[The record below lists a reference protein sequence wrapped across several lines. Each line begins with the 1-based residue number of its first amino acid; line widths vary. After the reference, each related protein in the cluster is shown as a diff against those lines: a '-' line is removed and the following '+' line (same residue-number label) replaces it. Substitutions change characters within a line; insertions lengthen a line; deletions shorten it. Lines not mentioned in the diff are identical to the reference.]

1 MFLNI
6 KKFSVI
12 SLFFISASVMAS
24 ITTALPGGTISVTD
38 IYYNNNGIT
47 VSAWSDTQNENG
59 TDLIIDSATM
69 NQYSGGWGIT
79 NQDSDDGHTADNV
92 DEINYHAYVDYDFF
106 LFSFTEEVN
115 ISQAT
120 YGWRLNNT
128 DNTQVSVAA
137 MTSSASAPVVNG
149 SNWSTLADQ
158 SASDWS
164 QMKGSNGNYYTN
176 FGSTGTGNAGNVA
189 DTYSRYWLIGALNS
203 TFGGSS
209 GLEGDDGFKL
219 AGITYSVK
227 PDGGTG
233 NGTPVPEPSSLAILG
248 LALFGM
254 FGASRRKN
262 K

>member
-24 ITTALPGGTISVTD
+24 ITTALPGGSISVTD
-38 IYYNNNGIT
+38 IYYNDNGIT
-47 VSAWSDTQNENG
+47 VSAWSDTSGNSDNTIE
-59 TDLIIDSATM
+59 SATLGS
-69 NQYSGGWGIT
+69 YSGGWGIT
-79 NQDSDDGHTADNV
+79 NQDPDSHTADNFH
-92 DEINYHAYVDYDFF
+92 NNDYDFF
-106 LFSFTEEVN
+106 LLSFTDMVN
-115 ISQAT
+115 ISKAT
-120 YGWRLNNT
+120 FGYLNYNA
-128 DNTQVSVAA
+128 NATQVSVAA
-137 MTSSASAPVVNG
+137 MTSSTSAPVVNG
-149 SNWSTLADQ
+149 SNWSTLAGQ
-158 SASDWS
+158 STSDWS

-176 FGSTGTGNAGNVA
+176 FSYSGDEDDGNTGNVT
-189 DTYSRYWLIGALNS
+189 DTYSKYWLIGALNS

-209 GLEGDDGFKL
+209 GLEGNDGFKL